1 MGIQFHE
8 TQFGHQF
15 FGSQLPKLIKA
26 IDRTADKYIYK
37 CEMVNSPKRALR
49 KAEDK
54 RVITLTTEIDKVLG
68 CFYSWLDDIR
78 FSVSESGVDEFI
90 SAVSEHISYSIRF
103 SETDS
108 IGNPLDGFYFDFVL
122 TVKKIK

>member
-1 MGIQFHE
+1 MGVQFHE

-26 IDRTADKYIYK
+26 INRTADKYIYK
-37 CEMVNSPKRALR
+37 CEMVNSPKRAL
-49 KAEDK
+49 KTAQDK
-54 RVITLTTEIDKVLG
+54 QVLALTTDVDKVLG
-68 CFYSWLDDIR
+68 CFYSWLNDIR
-78 FSVSESGVDEFI
+78 FRISESGVDEFI

-103 SETDS
+103 SETDD
-108 IGNPLDGFYFDFVL
+108 LYFDFVL